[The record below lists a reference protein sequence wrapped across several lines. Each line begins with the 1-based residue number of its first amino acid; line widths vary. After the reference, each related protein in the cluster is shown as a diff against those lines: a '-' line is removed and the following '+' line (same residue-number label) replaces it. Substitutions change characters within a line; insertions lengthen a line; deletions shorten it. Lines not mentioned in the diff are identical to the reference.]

1 MDRGTWWA
9 IVHRISESQTQL
21 KQLCVACTVAPGT
34 ILNTTSKKLLH
45 LSVLFTKHLILIPQ
59 ASGDSVFLITSI
71 QFLLPH
77 MVLLVVSFQTR
88 NFKYVSILI
97 LFLSS
102 KCSITFQ
109 IHFPSIMQHCILV
122 VDFYILCWIFG
133 FCLQVLGLL
142 EASLPLLKIFN
153 FLFNWL
159 HFM

>member
-1 MDRGTWWA
+1 M
-9 IVHRISESQTQL
+9 
-21 KQLCVACTVAPGT
+21 ACTVAQGT
-34 ILNTTSKKLLH
+34 TLNTTSKNWLH
-45 LSVLFTKHLILIPQ
+45 PCVLFTQHLIWILQ
-59 ASGDSVFLITSI
+59 ASRDIVFLIISV

-102 KCSITFQ
+102 KCNITFQ
-109 IHFPSIMQHCILV
+109 IYFPSIMQHCIQV
-122 VDFYILCWIFG
+122 VDFYILCWVLG
-133 FCLQVLGLL
+133 FCPQVLGLL
-142 EASLPLLKIFN
+142 EASLPLFKIFN